1 MRVIVTRPVEQAAA
15 WVLALR
21 AQGLDAHALPLI
33 GIGALDDPAP
43 LQAAW
48 CTLAQRSMVV
58 FVSPNAV
65 QHFFAQQ
72 PAGTGWPAG
81 VLAAAPG
88 PGSVTALRALGMP
101 AEAIVQP
108 AADAAS
114 FDSETLWR
122 ELASRDWADAD
133 VLVVRGASASSE
145 GGGGVGRE
153 WLADQLRASGARV
166 DFVAAYR
173 RQPPE
178 PGPAE
183 SELLAQALRH
193 PAAHVWLFSSSEA
206 VARLGQIAPAAEWSA
221 SRALASHP
229 RIADSAR
236 RLGFGRVDEVL
247 PTPDAVATGLR
258 NGSV

>member
-1 MRVIVTRPVEQAAA
+1 MRVIVTRPVEQAAV

-21 AQGLDAHALPLI
+21 AQGLDAQALPLI
-33 GIGALDDPAP
+33 GIGALADPAP

-48 CTLAQRSMVV
+48 RTLDQRSMVV

-88 PGSVTALRALGMP
+88 PGSVAAMREHGVP
-101 AEAIVQP
+101 AGAVLQP

-114 FDSETLWR
+114 FDSESLWAP
-122 ELASRDWADAD
+122 LAPRDWADAA
-133 VLVVRGASASSE
+133 VLVVRGASGSPEGE
-145 GGGGVGRE
+145 GGQGRE
-153 WLADQLRASGARV
+153 WLADQLRARGARV
-166 DFVAAYR
+166 DFIAAYQ

-183 SELLAQALRH
+183 NALLAQALRQ

-206 VARLGQIAPAAEWSA
+206 VARLGQIAPAADWSA

-229 RIADSAR
+229 RIAASAR
-236 RLGFGRVDEVL
+236 RLGFGRVDAVL
-247 PTPDAVATGLR
+247 PTPDAVAAGLR
-258 NGSV
+258 SAPV